1 MKKLFVIALVVLFAA
16 PAFAVQNA
24 QYGWENGGTVLT
36 IYAADAG
43 YAYNVSAPDPVFEL
57 DSSLKCVDNTDGG
70 RATPDYY
77 FCWIVGL
84 LEGDVV
90 DATIWRYDTTP
101 GSSPSGRIWAKYTD
115 VGATDYN
122 NYSGSASG
130 NSDYGPGTGWDQTGY
145 TWTFWSDEGT
155 HDGLMISVR
164 TYSVVGDTVW
174 FDDFEVT
181 FPDYCTIEFPTGG
194 VPVEDA
200 SWTSI
205 KALYR

>member
-1 MKKLFVIALVVLFAA
+1 MKKLFVIALVLIAV

-24 QYGWENGGTVLT
+24 SYGWENGGTVLT

-43 YAYNVSAPDPVFEL
+43 HAYNVGAPDPIHSGL
-57 DSSLKCVDNTDGG
+57 ASLKCVDNTDGG

-77 FCWIVGL
+77 FCWIKGL
-84 LEGDVV
+84 VEGDVV
-90 DATIWRYDTTP
+90 TATLWRYDTTP
-101 GSSPSGRIWAKYTD
+101 ASSPSGRIWAKYTD
-115 VGATDYN
+115 VGTTDYD

-130 NSDYGPGTGWDQTGY
+130 NIDYGPGTGWDNTGH
-145 TWTFWSDEGT
+145 TWTFWSDGGT

-181 FPDYCTIEFPTGG
+181 FPDGCTIEFPEAL
-194 VPVEDA
+194 VPVENE
-200 SWTSI
+200 SWASI